1 MEGSF
6 HKWKGL
12 TQVMQGPFANGEDPG
27 YGVGTCMLCV
37 ERYIKEGRQKFNS
50 AFYATKANP
59 YLSNYIIFESSL
71 DI

>member
-27 YGVGTCMLCV
+27 YGVGTCIYVLKDTSK
-37 ERYIKEGRQKFNS
+37 KEGKNLFNS
-50 AFYATKANP
+50 AFYATNQIHIYP
-59 YLSNYIIFESSL
+59 TI
-71 DI
+71 